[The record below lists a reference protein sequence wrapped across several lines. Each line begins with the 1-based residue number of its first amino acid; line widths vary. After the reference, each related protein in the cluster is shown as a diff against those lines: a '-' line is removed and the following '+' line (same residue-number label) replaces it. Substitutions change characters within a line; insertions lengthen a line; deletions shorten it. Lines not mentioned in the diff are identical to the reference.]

1 MRRFSREWIFVELD
15 GDRVPIQG
23 SHLDGLAVVEV
34 LGQWTVTH
42 EPTGLR
48 IFPRHN
54 EGRISRREAFRLC
67 RLLLELGDWTGDAE
81 AVAWHKDRAFT
92 IWNAEG
98 GVKPPPH
105 TRQETA

>member
-48 IFPRHN
+48 VFPQHA
-54 EGRISRREAFRLC
+54 EDRISRREAFRLC

-81 AVAWHKDRAFT
+81 AVAWHKGRALT
-92 IWNAEG
+92 IWNTEG

-105 TRQETA
+105 TRQDNA